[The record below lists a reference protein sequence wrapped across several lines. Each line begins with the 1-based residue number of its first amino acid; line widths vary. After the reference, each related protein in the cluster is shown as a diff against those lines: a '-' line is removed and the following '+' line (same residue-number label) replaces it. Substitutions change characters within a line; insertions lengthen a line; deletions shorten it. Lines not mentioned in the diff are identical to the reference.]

1 MTSNGKKL
9 QKSASGNTALDKE
22 SIVELMKTVF
32 EEEFAKQQQQISKII
47 ENNLVI
53 TKQEIGKLREE
64 INDLKKSIEF
74 TENVLEE
81 KVAKVE
87 QNVCELQGKF
97 KKVEEDVTYMNDYI
111 EDAENI
117 HNKLVE
123 LEDRSRRNNIRID
136 GIKERNK
143 ESWEECERRVHSML
157 KERLDIENVERE
169 RAHRA
174 GRKDRNKPRTIVCKL
189 LRFKNKQK
197 IFFQKSKTS

>member
-97 KKVEEDVTYMNDYI
+97 KKVEEDVAYMNDYI

-123 LEDRSRRNNIRID
+123 LEDHSRGNNIRID
-136 GIKERNK
+136 GIKEHNK
-143 ESWEECERRVHSML
+143 ETWEECERRVHSML
-157 KERLDIENVERE
+157 KERLDIENVEIE

-174 GRKDRNKPRTIVCKL
+174 GRKSRNKP
-189 LRFKNKQK
+189 
-197 IFFQKSKTS
+197 